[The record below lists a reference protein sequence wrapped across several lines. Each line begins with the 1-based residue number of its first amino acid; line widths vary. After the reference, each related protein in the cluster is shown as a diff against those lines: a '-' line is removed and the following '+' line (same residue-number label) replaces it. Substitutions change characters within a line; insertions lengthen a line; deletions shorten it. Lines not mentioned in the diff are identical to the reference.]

1 MVLASDYPFMDVFW
15 TMIIFFAWVV
25 WIWMIIVIFTDIF
38 RRHDIGGWA
47 KAAWIVFM
55 IILPFIGVLTYLIA
69 QHKGMAERQGKDV
82 EAARQQSDAYVRS
95 VVASSGPAGEIE
107 RAKGLLDSGTIT
119 QEEFESLKSA
129 ALSRS

>member
-15 TMIIFFAWVV
+15 TMLIFFAWVI

-38 RRHDIGGWA
+38 RRQDIGGWS

-69 QHKGMAERQGKDV
+69 QHKGMAERQAKDV
-82 EAARQQSDAYVRS
+82 KAAQEQSDAYVRS

-107 RAKGLLDSGTIT
+107 RAKALLDSGTIT
-119 QEEFESLKSA
+119 QEEFDSLKAA
-129 ALSRS
+129 ALSG